1 MDRFMEGLLIVG
13 LVFIAT
19 YALKINQ
26 DAITTMNSMNKQI
39 QMMFVKS

>member
-1 MDRFMEGLLIVG
+1 MERTLEIV
-13 LVFIAT
+13 LVLGIIFIAS

-26 DAITTMNSMNKQI
+26 DAINTMNAQNKQI